1 MNHLIQL
8 VNELCQL
15 PDETQWL
22 EFKHDNY
29 TPAMIGQDISAL
41 ANSAALHDKDC
52 AYMIWGIDDATHDI
66 VGTSYNL
73 QSLKKGSQELENW
86 LRSLLSNN
94 AEFEFHSLTI
104 EEKTVGVLIIHK
116 AIVHPVR
123 FEKVDY
129 VRIGS
134 YTKKLS
140 DYPAVQA
147 QLWDKLRTFC
157 YEDHDAAQHL
167 TLSQALQLLDY
178 PRYFELRELPLPTTQ
193 ESIGH
198 YLCEENLLKKQDNGL
213 YTITNLGALL
223 FARQLSAF
231 DRVARKALRIV
242 QYQDN
247 SRLNILRE
255 TTIDK
260 GYVSGFA
267 DALTLIEALLPAAEP
282 IHSAVRE
289 KHTAYP
295 MPVVREAIANAL
307 IHQDFSITGTGPVVE
322 LFAGRIEITNAGTPL
337 IDTFRIID
345 NPPKS
350 RNEKLAALMRRLR
363 MCEELGSGWD
373 RMVIH
378 CKLAQLPA
386 PKIDTYSDS
395 TRITLY
401 AKKAFADLSTEDK
414 LWACYL
420 HACVKYVQGDYLTNR
435 SLRERFGLGTS
446 SSAPISRLIKEA
458 VAQNIL
464 KPFDPNTAPRYMK
477 YMPIWA

>member
-1 MNHLIQL
+1 M
-8 VNELCQL
+8 
-15 PDETQWL
+15 
-22 EFKHDNY
+22 
-29 TPAMIGQDISAL
+29 
-41 ANSAALHDKDC
+41 
-52 AYMIWGIDDATHDI
+52 
-66 VGTSYNL
+66 
-73 QSLKKGSQELENW
+73 
-86 LRSLLSNN
+86 
-94 AEFEFHSLTI
+94 
-104 EEKTVGVLIIHK
+104 
-116 AIVHPVR
+116 
-123 FEKVDY
+123 
-129 VRIGS
+129 
-134 YTKKLS
+134 
-140 DYPAVQA
+140 
-147 QLWDKLRTFC
+147 
-157 YEDHDAAQHL
+157 
-167 TLSQALQLLDY
+167 
-178 PRYFELRELPLPTTQ
+178 
-193 ESIGH
+193 
-198 YLCEENLLKKQDNGL
+198 
-213 YTITNLGALL
+213 
-223 FARQLSAF
+223 
-231 DRVARKALRIV
+231 ARKALRIV

-247 SRLNILRE
+247 SRLSILRE

-307 IHQDFSITGTGPVVE
+307 IHQDFAITGTGPVVE

-337 IDTFRIID
+337 IDIFRIVD

-373 RMVIH
+373 RMVIL
-378 CKLAQLPA
+378 CELAHLPA

-395 TRITLY
+395 TRVTLY
-401 AKKAFADLSTEDK
+401 AKKSFADLSTEDK

-435 SLRERFGLGTS
+435 SLRERFDLGTS